1 MIFYIANKATGGR
14 QVCTTQGEAKPIDK
28 DYVQLD
34 IPTDKAGL
42 RDAIQELLDLADA
55 AGSIET
61 QEAENVPESPQIE
74 AQATPA
80 PSGRPA
86 VDMTSLSREERKKLC
101 YPRNVDLLDREYF
114 EEVWSHMPMPLKLD
128 LISTAMGNFRQFWIT
143 ETKRNQAPE
152 QAAAPAGAD

>member
-14 QVCTTQGEAKPIDK
+14 QVCTTQAEAKSVDK
-28 DYVQLD
+28 EYVQLD

-55 AGSIET
+55 AGSTET
-61 QEAENVPESPQIE
+61 PEAENTPESPQIE
-74 AQATPA
+74 AQATSA

-114 EEVWSHMPMPLKLD
+114 QEVWHHMPMPLRLD
-128 LISTAMGNFRQFWIT
+128 LISTAMGNFRQFWIQQ
-143 ETKRNQAPE
+143 TKANQAAE
-152 QAAAPAGAD
+152 EG